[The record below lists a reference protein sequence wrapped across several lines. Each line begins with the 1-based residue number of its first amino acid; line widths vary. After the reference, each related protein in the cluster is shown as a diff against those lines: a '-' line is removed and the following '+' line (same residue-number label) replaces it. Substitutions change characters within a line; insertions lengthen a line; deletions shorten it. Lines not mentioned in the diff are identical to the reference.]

1 MVLRTTHAANVN
13 TDLIQSNPLAS
24 NASTTSFSEQ
34 VASMLENYLGESA
47 NGSQLKDATQPLESR
62 NSDGRQASA
71 ALMASNIPSPI
82 SNSETAAAAD
92 APADTSP
99 SDTPAPNPGLT
110 TGVPLAQAMQTF
122 VSDWSILT
130 PQQVAFQLANAS
142 GTGGGDPTASV
153 PGTSMVYGDLNQ
165 SQQFAYQYALNYG
178 TGGLSMQDFLTQ
190 NAGPTAAWNQSYNQT
205 SKNANIQAAVESSYQ
220 VKSSN
225 QVEAGETP
233 LAVPAATSSGGMLAS
248 SGNLDN
254 LPNPALIQYLPPEQQ
269 AAARAALAA
278 EGAYGANITAVAD
291 AYTSL

>member
-1 MVLRTTHAANVN
+1 
-13 TDLIQSNPLAS
+13 
-24 NASTTSFSEQ
+24 
-34 VASMLENYLGESA
+34 MLENYLGESA
-47 NGSQLKDATQPLESR
+47 NGSQFGAATQPFASQ

-71 ALMASNIPSPI
+71 ALMAPNIPSPL
-82 SNSETAAAAD
+82 SNPETAAAAD
-92 APADTSP
+92 APADASPAPAETSP
-99 SDTPAPNPGLT
+99 ADTPAPNPGLT
-110 TGVPLAQAMQTF
+110 TGVPLAQAMQNF
-122 VSDWSILT
+122 VSDWSTLT

-205 SKNANIQAAVESSYQ
+205 SQNANIQAAVESSYQ
-220 VKSSN
+220 VKSSG

-233 LAVPAATSSGGMLAS
+233 LAVPAATTSGGMLAS

-254 LPNPALIQYLPPEQQ
+254 LPNPAMIQYLPADQQ

-278 EGAYGANITAVAD
+278 EGAYGANLTAVAD
-291 AYTSL
+291 AYSSV